1 MGVRQRFPTGPAGQT
16 SAVLRLFKRTG
27 LALLLVVV
35 GLVLLSIGV
44 SVGAWVAVVGLVAA
58 FLVNLRWPWP
68 WNMGWR
74 K

>member
-1 MGVRQRFPTGPAGQT
+1 M
-16 SAVLRLFKRTG
+16 LRLFKRTG

-44 SVGAWVAVVGLVAA
+44 SAGAWVAVVGLVAA
-58 FLVNLRWPWP
+58 FLVNLLSPWP